1 MNLPNALTISRIFLV
16 PLLLTV
22 LLTKNVP
29 HKDAIAVAIVFLT
42 TTSANPTPQTTAV
55 DSRGD
60 RVGWVVVGRNPCTG
74 KHTPFCRAARNYDL
88 AHRSHGAVP

>member
-1 MNLPNALTISRIFLV
+1 MSTPQRNSPTPRHRTPWATGLATLATLV
-16 PLLLTV
+16 
-22 LLTKNVP
+22 
-29 HKDAIAVAIVFLT
+29 AIAVAIVFLT